1 MSERRGV
8 ESVIRRIDFVRGIGG
23 LLLLAGIGA
32 AAFVTGGLA
41 GWLLGAGLVGVSL
54 ALFVAL
60 IRSRS

>member
-1 MSERRGV
+1 VSKRGGV
-8 ESVIRRIDFVRGIGG
+8 EQVIRGIDFVRGLGG
-23 LLLLAGIGA
+23 LLLLAGIGVA
-32 AAFVTGGLA
+32 AIVTGGLA